1 MAATTRSSSKAA
13 TKKQG
18 VSSQNAK
25 VTKKVATTSKA
36 SSASSAGKKKAAT
49 ATVGKKQKKE
59 EEVKNKEEEQ
69 PAADEE
75 FDSTDNESS
84 SDEEDTYLKGFDDE
98 EQDVEAAEK
107 EGEYDEKSGIS
118 KNAATAKQQKEQL
131 DNAKAKVA
139 EVTKSKKTSDAS
151 SNDAN
156 NSSTKKARGVLYIGR
171 IPHGFYESQMRAYFG
186 QFGDILHL
194 RLSRNKKTGASKHYA
209 FIEFKDA
216 DVARVVSETMDNYL
230 LFGHILKVKLVP
242 TEDVR
247 DDLFVGA
254 DRKFTV
260 VDWQGINQQKTNE
273 PKTRKAWDE
282 IQERAKER
290 REKAAER
297 VKSLGIDYV
306 YQAAT
311 ATPKKETAAAASKV
325 TKAKATKPK
334 ATKKKTTKKSA

>member
-13 TKKQG
+13 AKKQG

-36 SSASSAGKKKAAT
+36 AGASAAGKKKAAT
-49 ATVGKKQKKE
+49 ATAGKKQKKE
-59 EEVKNKEEEQ
+59 EEVKEKEEEQ

-107 EGEYDEKSGIS
+107 EGEYDAKSGIS

-131 DNAKAKVA
+131 DNVKAKVA
-139 EVTKSKKTSDAS
+139 EVTKNKDAS
-151 SNDAN
+151 SDDA

-209 FIEFKDA
+209 FIEFVDA

-254 DRKFTV
+254 NRKFTV
-260 VDWQGINQQKTNE
+260 VDWQGINQQKANE
-273 PKTRKAWDE
+273 PKTRKSWDE

-306 YQAAT
+306 YQAT
-311 ATPKKETAAAASKV
+311 AASPKKETAAAASKV

>member
-13 TKKQG
+13 NKKQG
-18 VSSQNAK
+18 VSSQSAK
-25 VTKKVATTSKA
+25 VTKKVATTSKGSGA
-36 SSASSAGKKKAAT
+36 SAAGKKKATTAT
-49 ATVGKKQKKE
+49 AGKKQKKE
-59 EEVKNKEEEQ
+59 VKEQEEEQ

-107 EGEYDEKSGIS
+107 EGEYDAKSGIS

-139 EVTKSKKTSDAS
+139 EVTQSKKASDAS
-151 SNDAN
+151 SDDVN
-156 NSSTKKARGVLYIGR
+156 NGNTKKVRGVLYIGR

-209 FIEFKDA
+209 FIEFTDA

-230 LFGHILKVKLVP
+230 LFGHILKVKLIP
-242 TEDVR
+242 TEEVR

-260 VDWQGINQQKTNE
+260 VDWQGINQQKANE
-273 PKTRKAWDE
+273 PKTRKTWNE

-306 YQAAT
+306 YQSAT
-311 ATPKKETAAAASKV
+311 ATPKKEAAAASKV
-325 TKAKATKPK
+325 TKSK